1 MDLYG
6 ELHRYVPVMVY
17 RNGFRITEIVV
28 NHRKRE
34 HGKSKYGMER
44 YMRGFMDSLT
54 TMFLLKYCDRPMYF
68 FGRFGVITGGIGF
81 VICIFM
87 TILKLCGQSIGS
99 RPLLTLGVLL
109 IIVGFQSISTGF
121 VCNLLIDLN
130 FRRSYR
136 EDHIK
141 LIR

>member
-1 MDLYG
+1 M
-6 ELHRYVPVMVY
+6 
-17 RNGFRITEIVV
+17 
-28 NHRKRE
+28 NHRRRE
-34 HGKSKYGMER
+34 HGKSKYGIER
-44 YMRGFMDSLT
+44 YMRGLLDSLT
-54 TMFLLKYCDRPMYF
+54 TTFLLRYNDRPMYF

-81 VICIFM
+81 VICIVM
-87 TILKLCGQSIGS
+87 VILKLTGQAIGT

-121 VCNLLIDLN
+121 VCNLMIDLN
-130 FRRSYR
+130 FRRTYR